1 MLVHALRFGRSLA
14 GMSLECQKADAK
26 VHHSSEHL
34 ISTKKSSCQTGTVYV
49 YVALR
54 DGCKYSETPGEPAA
68 KTLDQRQ
75 VRISTVYF

>member
-1 MLVHALRFGRSLA
+1 
-14 GMSLECQKADAK
+14 MSLECQKADAK
-26 VHHSSEHL
+26 VHHCSEHL

-49 YVALR
+49 YVALRVR